1 MTLAQPLGGRAAEDD
16 GNDPERGRPRR
27 AALRG
32 RLPLPRSPL
41 VRYLAVRLLLVL
53 PTVLLLLTAVFFL
66 MRATGDPITTA
77 FADRLTP
84 AQLQEKLH
92 AAGYD
97 RPLLTQYF
105 DYLRQTATGDF
116 GRTATDNR
124 AVSEVLR
131 TYGAATLELACW
143 ALLVAVAVG
152 VPLGALAA
160 RFRDRAPDAV
170 LRLAAVLAYATPVF
184 FVGLL
189 LKLVLAVGLGWLP
202 VSGRA
207 SIDVELRLQDL
218 SDPTGL
224 YLLDAVRSGDGPA
237 VADVLRH
244 AVLPALALG
253 LLLAGVLLRLVRTH
267 LISTLEAEYVE
278 AARSRGVGGLRLV
291 TRHAARPA
299 LIPVV
304 TVLGLQV
311 AGLLGGAVLTETT
324 FEWKGLGYELAHY
337 LTARDFAA
345 VQGIVAL
352 FAVVVAVVNFLVDAL
367 AALIDP
373 RVRY

>member
-1 MTLAQPLGGRAAEDD
+1 MTLAPPLGGRGRQEH
-16 GNDPERGRPRR
+16 GRPLS
-27 AALRG
+27 AVL
-32 RLPLPRSPL
+32 RSPL
-41 VRYLAVRLLLVL
+41 ARYLAVRLLLVV
-53 PTVLLLLTAVFFL
+53 PTVFLLLTTVFFL
-66 MRATGDPITTA
+66 MRATGDPVTTA

-84 AQLQEKLH
+84 AQLQQKLH

-97 RPLLTQYF
+97 RPLLTQYL

-116 GRTATDNR
+116 GRTATDNQ
-124 AVSEVLR
+124 AVSAVLR

-152 VPLGALAA
+152 VPLGAVAA
-160 RFRDRAPDAV
+160 RHRDRAPDAV
-170 LRLAAVLAYATPVF
+170 LRLAAVLGYATPVF

-189 LKLVLAVGLGWLP
+189 LKLVFAVGLGWLP

-207 SIDVELRLQDL
+207 SIQVELELQNL
-218 SDPTGL
+218 SSTTGL
-224 YLLDAVRSGDGPA
+224 YLVDAVRSGDGAA

-244 AVLPALALG
+244 GVLPGLALG

-267 LISTLEAEYVE
+267 LIATLDTEYVA

-324 FEWKGLGYELAHY
+324 FEWKGLGYQLAHY
-337 LTARDFAA
+337 LTVRDFVA